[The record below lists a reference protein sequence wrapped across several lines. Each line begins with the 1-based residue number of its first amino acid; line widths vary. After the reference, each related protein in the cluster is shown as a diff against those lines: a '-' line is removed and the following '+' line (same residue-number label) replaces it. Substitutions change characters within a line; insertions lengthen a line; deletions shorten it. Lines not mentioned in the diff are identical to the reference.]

1 MKRSILRKKGIEL
14 IAKIQRVLWEL
25 CKQITRKR
33 YGNVCYTCDRTGLEG
48 SGWHTGHLFPKASV
62 SAYLKY
68 DLRILR
74 PQCYFCNINLGG
86 NGAEFYR
93 RMMVEIGPTAMS
105 ELILDRQKSVKAYDH
120 YQSLI
125 PKYQEILKSL

>member
-1 MKRSILRKKGIEL
+1 MKRSKLKKKSSQSIS
-14 IAKIQRVLWEL
+14 KIQRVLWEL

-33 YGNVCYTCDRTGLEG
+33 YGNTCYTCGRSGLEG

-62 SAYLKY
+62 SAFLKY

-86 NGAEFYR
+86 HGAEFYR
-93 RMMVEIGPTAMS
+93 RMTVEIGATALN
-105 ELILDRQKSVKAYDH
+105 ELILDRQKTVKAESH
-120 YQSLI
+120 YLKLI
-125 PKYQEILKSL
+125 TEYQNYV